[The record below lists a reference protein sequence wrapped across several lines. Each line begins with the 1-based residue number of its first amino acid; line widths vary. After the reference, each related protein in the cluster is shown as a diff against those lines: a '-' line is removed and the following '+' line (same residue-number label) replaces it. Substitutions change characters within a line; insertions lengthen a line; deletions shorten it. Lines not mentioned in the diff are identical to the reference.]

1 MELLIFVECC
11 LSDCEVVQCYS
22 WSRSFWSCRRT
33 LLRLKVLFHHGE
45 LVVELV
51 VDDLVEELVGELVV
65 GDVEVVVGDV
75 EVVGQLGF
83 VVVEGYL
90 LAQLWLKYG
99 YGL

>member
-65 GDVEVVVGDV
+65 GNV
-75 EVVGQLGF
+75 EVVGQLRF

-90 LAQLWLKYG
+90 LLAM
-99 YGL
+99 

>member
-1 MELLIFVECC
+1 MELLIFVVCC
-11 LSDCEVVQCYS
+11 VSDCEVVQCYS

-33 LLRLKVLFHHGE
+33 LLRLKVLFNHGE

-65 GDVEVVVGDV
+65 GNV

>member
-33 LLRLKVLFHHGE
+33 LLRLKVLFNHGE

-65 GDVEVVVGDV
+65 GNV

>member
-1 MELLIFVECC
+1 MELQKNFVEA
-11 LSDCEVVQCYS
+11 
-22 WSRSFWSCRRT
+22 
-33 LLRLKVLFHHGE
+33 VLFNHGE

-65 GDVEVVVGDV
+65 GNV

>member
-33 LLRLKVLFHHGE
+33 LLRLKVLFNHGE

-51 VDDLVEELVGELVV
+51 VDFLVEELVGELVV
-65 GDVEVVVGDV
+65 GNV

>member
-45 LVVELV
+45 LVV
-51 VDDLVEELVGELVV
+51 DDLVEELVGELVV
-65 GDVEVVVGDV
+65 GNV

-90 LAQLWLKYG
+90 LLAM
-99 YGL
+99 

>member
-1 MELLIFVECC
+1 M
-11 LSDCEVVQCYS
+11 
-22 WSRSFWSCRRT
+22 
-33 LLRLKVLFHHGE
+33 LFNHGE

-65 GDVEVVVGDV
+65 GNV

-90 LAQLWLKYG
+90 LLEM
-99 YGL
+99 

>member
-33 LLRLKVLFHHGE
+33 LLRLKVLFNHG
-45 LVVELV
+45 ELV

-65 GDVEVVVGDV
+65 GNV

-90 LAQLWLKYG
+90 LLAM
-99 YGL
+99 

>member
-22 WSRSFWSCRRT
+22 WSRSSWSCRRT
-33 LLRLKVLFHHGE
+33 LLRLKVLFNHG
-45 LVVELV
+45 ELV

-83 VVVEGYL
+83 VL
-90 LAQLWLKYG
+90 LKDICWRSCG
-99 YGL
+99 

>member
-51 VDDLVEELVGELVV
+51 VECRM
-65 GDVEVVVGDV
+65 
-75 EVVGQLGF
+75 
-83 VVVEGYL
+83 
-90 LAQLWLKYG
+90 
-99 YGL
+99 

>member
-11 LSDCEVVQCYS
+11 LSDCEVVQCCS

-65 GDVEVVVGDV
+65 GNV